1 MGQVVAEG
9 GRRGIVLLEFRLF
22 RFMLQGLVFT
32 RFRVRGLDS
41 LHDLG
46 VKILLHYHMIAM
58 FFFFFFFGLEA
69 KHIE

>member
-9 GRRGIVLLEFRLF
+9 GRLGVVLLEFKLF
-22 RFMLQGLVFT
+22 RFMLQGLVFS
-32 RFRVRGLDS
+32 RFRVPGLDS

-46 VKILLHYHMIAM
+46 VKILLHYHMIATWS
-58 FFFFFFFGLEA
+58 FYGLEA